1 MGLLGIRGGRSL
13 QSSQTVLCQGQ
24 RDPGELTCT
33 TQVHNKTNPVLMK
46 DWLFDLFH
54 TITLAINMLST
65 CLYVDA
71 VLLVVVE

>member
-1 MGLLGIRGGRSL
+1 MGLLVICGGR
-13 QSSQTVLCQGQ
+13 SSQTVLCQGQ
-24 RDPGELTCT
+24 RDPGELTYQT
-33 TQVHNKTNPVLMK
+33 HINQVHNKTNPVLMK

-65 CLYVDA
+65 CLYVDT